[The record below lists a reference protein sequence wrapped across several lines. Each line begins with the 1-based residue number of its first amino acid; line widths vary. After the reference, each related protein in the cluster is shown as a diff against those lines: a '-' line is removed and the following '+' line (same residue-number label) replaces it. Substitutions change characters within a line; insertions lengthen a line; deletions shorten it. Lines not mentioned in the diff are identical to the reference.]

1 MSPLDEAATGPAVV
15 AVGGGHGQAATLRAA
30 RRYAGS
36 VTAVVS
42 LADDGGSSGRLRASL
57 GLPPLGD
64 LRTCLVALAA
74 QDSALAA
81 ACQHRFPA
89 EALLGSTPPGGQSP
103 ASSGPGHPLG
113 NLLLAALATV
123 TGDLQAALDEAGRL
137 LGCEGRVV
145 PASAGPVT
153 LVAETPDGPV
163 EGQVAV
169 MGTSRI
175 RRVRLAPPDPPASEA
190 ALEAIRQAD
199 QVVLG
204 PGSLFTS
211 VLAAAIVP
219 GIAEALRSTRAQRVY
234 VANLRPQVAETAG
247 YDVAAHVAAIRAHG
261 IPVDVVLADT
271 SHIPLGEPGVPVVE
285 RPLADR
291 PGHAHDP
298 EQLAKALVDLLG

>member
-1 MSPLDEAATGPAVV
+1 MSPLHEAATGPAVV

-74 QDSALAA
+74 EDSALAA
-81 ACQHRFPA
+81 ACQHRFPV
-89 EALLGSTPPGGQSP
+89 EVLLGSTPPGGPSP

-145 PASAGPVT
+145 PASASPVT

-190 ALEAIRQAD
+190 ALEAFRQAD

-291 PGHAHDP
+291 QGHAHDP